1 MTRTTCVIDIGTI
14 AKILGIDDINFKDY
28 RLVPFHRCRNPGK
41 RSEIQRRDET
51 GICTIHE
58 GVQICRF
65 RTCSAKRSV
74 RPGIKPKASG
84 KRVFP
89 FPMSKIL
96 YNRKK
101 KNTGIKTIY

>member
-1 MTRTTCVIDIGTI
+1 MQKEARQ
-14 AKILGIDDINFKDY
+14 KK
-28 RLVPFHRCRNPGK
+28 HK
-41 RSEIQRRDET
+41 S
-51 GICTIHE
+51 
-58 GVQICRF
+58 RF

-84 KRVFP
+84 KRAFP

-101 KNTGIKTIY
+101 KKYRD